1 MGGVNFRERSQKNQM
16 PSAVNSDFVTDLKN
30 LTSLLITFVPQKTTA
45 LSILFSGIQML
56 SSEIKTKQNNRFDS

>member
-56 SSEIKTKQNNRFDS
+56 SSEINTKQNNRFDS

>member
-16 PSAVNSDFVTDLKN
+16 PSAVNSDFVTDFKN

-56 SSEIKTKQNNRFDS
+56 SSEINTKQNNRFDS